1 MILDTVTLRFDVLN
15 DFELNDFQKFELT
28 QFSVQYVFAALY
40 LSFHCYTYSLV
51 VQFVNDSL
59 LWKTSTIGSL
69 DLLLDVKEGVSSVK
83 SCNISNCLT
92 LMCVYILP
100 KI

>member
-40 LSFHCYTYSLV
+40 LSFHC
-51 VQFVNDSL
+51 
-59 LWKTSTIGSL
+59 
-69 DLLLDVKEGVSSVK
+69 
-83 SCNISNCLT
+83 
-92 LMCVYILP
+92 
-100 KI
+100 